1 MLQTGIVTYGMVLI
15 WREEGNFGLIG
26 TIDGTGEI
34 LLGLPLIP
42 LPNHALSM
50 FGKRM
55 RQIRFVGNV
64 Q

>member
-42 LPNHALSM
+42 LSNHALSM
-50 FGKRM
+50 FGQKM
-55 RQIRFVGNV
+55 RQIRFVGNL

>member
-1 MLQTGIVTYGMVLI
+1 MVLI

-42 LPNHALSM
+42 LPNHVLSM
-50 FGKRM
+50 FGKKM
-55 RQIRFVGNV
+55 QQIRFVGNL

>member
-26 TIDGTGEI
+26 TIDGTGEV

-50 FGKRM
+50 FGKKM
-55 RQIRFVGNV
+55 RQIRFVGNL